1 MSLPFMPMYWG
12 DYWRDTGHLSDEEHV
27 AYLKLIS
34 HYWQHESLP
43 DDDARLARIA
53 GRGQQEWQAM
63 RGTLQAFFVDGW
75 KHNRIE
81 KELVKQKAVRQ
92 VSVDRATKAANARWN
107 APSIPQASSE
117 QCSTNANQ
125 NHSHNHIQNNNHN
138 HNKIIKRSTSL
149 ADFDRFWSCY
159 PKRVGKGSAEKAWQ
173 KALSIAS
180 ADEIISVVEVYPW
193 GDDKQFIPHPATW
206 LNQKRWQ
213 DDLTASKSR
222 LESQAERLLQWAK
235 DNENDQRSSIENSND
250 YSRLLSYSDS
260 K

>member
-63 RGTLQAFFVDGW
+63 RETLKAFFVDGW

-92 VSVDRATKAANARWN
+92 VSVERATKAANARWN
-107 APSIPQASSE
+107 ASSIPQASLE

-125 NHSHNHIQNNNHN
+125 NHNHIQNNNHTQN
-138 HNKIIKRSTSL
+138 QSKEITKRVISPRGSRL
-149 ADFDRFWSCY
+149 PPDWQPSIEEQDFARQLGIDPFSEADRFRDYWTAQAGQ
-159 PKRVGKGSAEKAWQ
+159 RATKANWT
-173 KALSIAS
+173 
-180 ADEIISVVEVYPW
+180 
-193 GDDKQFIPHPATW
+193 ATW
-206 LNQKRWQ
+206 RNWCRNAKPTR
-213 DDLTASKSR
+213 ASSVNSMVNELLEWSKDKENESRISNESDFNPFGLLSEYKSR
-222 LESQAERLLQWAK
+222 
-235 DNENDQRSSIENSND
+235 
-250 YSRLLSYSDS
+250 
-260 K
+260 